1 MNKITKK
8 LIAKYNMYATKS
20 GWVKYQFGKVHIIF
34 AIITA
39 LAFGFVFGMDVERQT
54 IPELLQAEHDKTVN
68 ETALYYSDAIEEYTE
83 ILHHYSG
90 YISSANSVEKKYLRY
105 MTKSALYA
113 EIDRVDNFMQSF
125 EEFGAAENPLYGELE
140 NYKEEIQKT
149 IDSGRYLYP
158 YTDWDY
164 EMLAFGI
171 WHEAGSSFISMEEKT
186 DVGCV
191 MLNRQLQGGIGKQM
205 VDPSI
210 EDILNEGKNGGI
222 VQYPYSTSEYYSVT
236 IPETCYEAARQVL
249 EREVVAPRNVLFQAT
264 DRQGREVYHSY
275 YHPELDNT
283 TYICYE

>member
-1 MNKITKK
+1 MRNVTKK

-20 GWVKYQFGKVHIIF
+20 DWVKYQFGKVHIIF

-39 LAFGFVFGMDVERQT
+39 LAFGFVFGMDTERQT
-54 IPELLQAEHDKTVN
+54 IPELLQAEHDKTVS
-68 ETALYYSDAIEEYTE
+68 ETALYYSDAIEEYIE

-125 EEFGAAENPLYGELE
+125 EEFGAAENPLYGELN

-164 EMLAFGI
+164 EMLAFCI
-171 WHEAGSSFISMEEKT
+171 WHEAGSSFISMEEKM

-191 MLNRQLQGGIGKQM
+191 VLNRQLQGGIGKQM
-205 VDPSI
+205 IDPSI
-210 EDILNEGKNGGI
+210 EDKNGGI
-222 VQYPYSTSEYYSVT
+222 VQYPYSTNEYYYVT
-236 IPETCYEAARQVL
+236 IPDECYEAARRVL
-249 EREVVAPRNVLFQAT
+249 EREVVAPRNVLYQAT
-264 DRQGREVYHSY
+264 FPQGEVYHSY
-275 YHPELDNT
+275 YHPELGNT

>member
-1 MNKITKK
+1 MRNVTKK

-20 GWVKYQFGKVHIIF
+20 DWVKYQFGKVHIIF

-39 LAFGFVFGMDVERQT
+39 LAFGFVFGMDTERQT
-54 IPELLQAEHDKTVN
+54 IPELLQAEHDKTVS

-125 EEFGAAENPLYGELE
+125 EEFGAAENPLYGELD
-140 NYKEEIQKT
+140 NYKEEIQNT
-149 IDSGRYLYP
+149 IASGRYLYP

-164 EMLAFGI
+164 EMLAFCI
-171 WHEAGSSFISMEEKT
+171 WHEAGSSFISMEEKM

-191 MLNRQLQGGIGKQM
+191 VLNRQLQGGIGKQM
-205 VDPSI
+205 IDPSI
-210 EDILNEGKNGGI
+210 EI
-222 VQYPYSTSEYYSVT
+222 
-236 IPETCYEAARQVL
+236 
-249 EREVVAPRNVLFQAT
+249 
-264 DRQGREVYHSY
+264 GRAHV
-275 YHPELDNT
+275 
-283 TYICYE
+283 

>member
-1 MNKITKK
+1 
-8 LIAKYNMYATKS
+8 MYATKS
-20 GWVKYQFGKVHIIF
+20 DWVKYQFGKVHIIF

-39 LAFGFVFGMDVERQT
+39 LAFGFVFGMDTERQT
-54 IPELLQAEHDKTVN
+54 IPELLQAEHDKTVS

-83 ILHHYSG
+83 ILQHYSG

-125 EEFGAAENPLYGELE
+125 EEFGAAENPLYGELD

-164 EMLAFGI
+164 EMLAFCI
-171 WHEAGSSFISMEEKT
+171 WHEAGSTFISMEEKM

-191 MLNRQLQGGIGKQM
+191 VLNRQLQGGIGKQM
-205 VDPSI
+205 IDPSI
-210 EDILNEGKNGGI
+210 EDIINEGKNGGI
-222 VQYPYSTSEYYSVT
+222 VQYPYSTNEYYYVT
-236 IPETCYEAARQVL
+236 IPDECYEAARRVL
-249 EREVVAPRNVLFQAT
+249 EREVVAPRNVLYQAT
-264 DRQGREVYHSY
+264 FPQGEIYHSY
-275 YHPELDNT
+275 YHPELGNT

>member
-1 MNKITKK
+1 MRNVTKK

-20 GWVKYQFGKVHIIF
+20 DWVKYQFGKVHIIF

-39 LAFGFVFGMDVERQT
+39 LAFGFVFGMDTERQT
-54 IPELLQAEHDKTVN
+54 IPELLQAEHDKTVS

-90 YISSANSVEKKYLRY
+90 YISSANSVEKRYLRY

-113 EIDRVDNFMQSF
+113 EIDRVNNLMQSF
-125 EEFGAAENPLYGELE
+125 EEFGAAENPLYGELDS
-140 NYKEEIQKT
+140 YKEEIQET

-164 EMLAFGI
+164 EMLAFCI
-171 WHEAGSSFISMEEKT
+171 WHGAGSSFMKKKKKM

-191 MLNRQLQGGIGKQM
+191 VLNRQLQGGIGKQM
-205 VDPSI
+205 IDPSI
-210 EDILNEGKNGGI
+210 EDIINEGKDGGS
-222 VQYPYSTSEYYSVT
+222 VQYPYSTNEYYYVT
-236 IPETCYEAARQVL
+236 IPDECYEAARRVL
-249 EREVVAPRNVLFQAT
+249 EREVVAPRNVLYQAT
-264 DRQGREVYHSY
+264 FPQGEVYHSY
-275 YHPELDNT
+275 YHPELGNT